1 MRSLIVIACY
11 LSFGLSLGLI
21 LFPFLHQSVRPP
33 LLALLFLN
41 SAWRLHEICQS
52 ISTLPEKDYCLQRV
66 QLLTI
71 PDAVML

>member
-1 MRSLIVIACY
+1 
-11 LSFGLSLGLI
+11 
-21 LFPFLHQSVRPP
+21 
-33 LLALLFLN
+33 LN